1 MPRSLQDQTF
11 RPWRRASY
19 LFTDGI
25 RTYPRIRFDY
35 RLIMYAHHDIA
46 APECLHGTAQNVPG
60 HRLDDVLRKLGAA
73 AGQS

>member
-11 RPWRRASY
+11 RPWRRASH

-46 APECLHGTAQNVPG
+46 VPECLHGMALNVPG
-60 HRLDDVLRKLGAA
+60 HRLDDVLRKLVAA